1 MKALY
6 LTQKG
11 GSEALVYDDLPDP
24 VIEDPMDV
32 IVRVRAAG
40 MNRLDVMQR
49 AGTHGATPLQYPFI
63 SGKEF
68 AGDVVEVGSQ
78 VTGFKPGDRIYG
90 ATSRCYAELTRV
102 RLGGR
107 IHQDAAELIPEGL
120 SYEEAASIPT
130 STSMAFHM
138 LHCDGKLRSEQ
149 DVLIMGGGSGTGVYG
164 IQFAK
169 AAGARVITTA
179 GSDEKLEKAKALG
192 ADEVINHR
200 EMPEF
205 SARVRELTGGQGV
218 DLVFE
223 HIGTPV
229 WESCFASLRRRGRLV
244 ICGVTAGHWV
254 KLHLGQLWSKE
265 LGVIGSTNYPE
276 EDFNAIAR
284 LVERGLIHG
293 VVDSV
298 FPLDKTAEAQK
309 RMESGDFFGKIVL
322 TVS

>member
-6 LTQKG
+6 LSKKG
-11 GSEALVYDDLPDP
+11 DTDALTYGDLPDP
-24 VIEDPMDV
+24 VIADPMDV

-49 AGTHGATPLQYPFI
+49 AGTHGATPIEYPFI
-63 SGKEF
+63 TGKEF
-68 AGDVVEVGSQ
+68 GGDVVEVGTQ
-78 VTGFKPGDRIYG
+78 VTRFKPGDRIYG
-90 ATSRCYAELTRV
+90 AASRCYAELTRV

-138 LHCDGKLRSEQ
+138 IHCDGKIRSEQ
-149 DVLIMGGGSGTGVYG
+149 DVLVMGGGSGTGVYG

-179 GSDEKLEKAKALG
+179 GSDEKLKKAKALG

-205 SARVRELTGGQGV
+205 SKRVLELTDGLGV

-229 WESCFASLRRRGRLV
+229 WESCWASLKRHGRLV
-244 ICGVTAGHWV
+244 TCGVTAGHWV
-254 KLHLGQLWSKE
+254 SLHLGQLWQRE
-265 LGVIGSTNYPE
+265 LSVIGSTNCPE
-276 EDFNAIAR
+276 EDFGAINR
-284 LVERGLIHG
+284 MVERGIIHG

-298 FPLDKTAEAQK
+298 FPLEKAAEAHK
-309 RMESGDFFGKIVL
+309 RMESRDFFGKVVL
-322 TVS
+322 TVT

>member
-1 MKALY
+1 
-6 LTQKG
+6 
-11 GSEALVYDDLPDP
+11 
-24 VIEDPMDV
+24 
-32 IVRVRAAG
+32 
-40 MNRLDVMQR
+40 
-49 AGTHGATPLQYPFI
+49 
-63 SGKEF
+63 
-68 AGDVVEVGSQ
+68 
-78 VTGFKPGDRIYG
+78 
-90 ATSRCYAELTRV
+90 
-102 RLGGR
+102 
-107 IHQDAAELIPEGL
+107 
-120 SYEEAASIPT
+120 
-130 STSMAFHM
+130 
-138 LHCDGKLRSEQ
+138 
-149 DVLIMGGGSGTGVYG
+149 MGGGSGTGVYG

-200 EMPEF
+200 ETPEF
-205 SARVRELTGGQGV
+205 SDRVRELTGGQGV

-229 WESCFASLRRRGRLV
+229 WESCWASLKRRGRLV

-254 KLHLGQLWSKE
+254 SLHLGQLWSKE

-276 EDFNAIAR
+276 EDFNAISR
-284 LVERGLIHG
+284 LVERGLVHG

-309 RMESGDFFGKIVL
+309 RMEYGDFFGKIVL